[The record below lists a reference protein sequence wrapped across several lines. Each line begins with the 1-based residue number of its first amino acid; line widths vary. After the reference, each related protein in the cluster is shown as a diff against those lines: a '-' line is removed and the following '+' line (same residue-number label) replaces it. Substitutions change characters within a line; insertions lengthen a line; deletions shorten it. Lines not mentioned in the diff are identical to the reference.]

1 MAFKQPRVPE
11 YRDGMGMNR
20 YLKDLTLFLKDFCL
34 NSWKETTNIKKGGNF
49 DVEKL
54 DEQLEKLRLDREHPV
69 GGAPYLTLL
78 PQDKDDPNVKWPWS
92 KWTLDTSGR
101 FFLGAS
107 DAHPL
112 GETGGSE
119 THKLTEEELPYMT
132 GTISL
137 GSGQGGVSAGG
148 FGGVRSASG
157 VFRGGIEMQYGRP
170 TAATAQAYQTGTAS
184 YRDAIL
190 TIGSGHAHSNMPP
203 YMTINIW
210 IRTA

>member
-11 YRDGMGMNR
+11 YRESSGTGK
-20 YLKDLTLFLKDFCL
+20 YLKELTIFLKDFCL
-34 NSWKETTNIKKGGNF
+34 NSWKATTNLEKGGI
-49 DVEKL
+49 DIEEL
-54 DEQLEKLRLDREHPV
+54 DEQLERLRLDREHPV

-78 PQDKDDPNVKWPWS
+78 PQDEDDPNVKWPWS

-112 GETGGSE
+112 GQTGGEE
-119 THKLTEEELPYMT
+119 THTLTEEELPYMT

-137 GSGQGGVSAGG
+137 GAGASGATGGG
-148 FGGVRSASG
+148 FGGVRTASG

-170 TAATAQAYQTGTAS
+170 TAATSQAYSGGS

-190 TIGSGHAHSNMPP
+190 TIGSGQAHSNMPP